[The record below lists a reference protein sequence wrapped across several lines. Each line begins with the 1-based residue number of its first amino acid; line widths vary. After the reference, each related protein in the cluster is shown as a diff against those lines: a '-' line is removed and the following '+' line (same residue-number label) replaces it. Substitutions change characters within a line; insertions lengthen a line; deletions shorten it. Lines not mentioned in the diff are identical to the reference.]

1 MSQYVSKRAKKVPLS
16 GIGKFCELAAK
27 MNDIISLAI
36 GEPDFDTPW
45 HIRDETIY
53 AIKKNKT
60 HYLESRGLL
69 SLRKEICNYQ
79 RRRFN
84 LEYGVENVLVTVG
97 ASEAVDLVFRTILD
111 EGDEVIILEPCYVAY
126 TPAIIMA
133 GGVVKTIDLKAE
145 EEFKLK
151 REALI
156 NAVTPKTKAVLINY
170 PSNPT
175 GGIMTKE
182 DYDELIDVIVDN
194 DLLVIT
200 DEIYAELTYDVK
212 HYSIAQD
219 ERVKDR
225 VILISGFSK
234 AYAMTGFRIGYIMAH
249 SELITAMA
257 NIHEYTI
264 MCPSSFVEYG
274 ALEAL
279 RRGDDD
285 IEAMKLEFERRR
297 NYVVGRL
304 NEIGL
309 KCHMPKGAFYVFF
322 NITSSG
328 LSSDDYAIKLITDY
342 KVAVVPGNAFG
353 KCGEGFVR
361 ISYASSMDELK
372 EALNRI
378 ERMYNDTKECSCR

>member
-27 MNDIISLAI
+27 MDDIISLAI

-133 GGVVKTIDLKAE
+133 GGVVKTIELKAE

-378 ERMYNDTKECSCR
+378 ERMYNDTKECR

>member
-27 MNDIISLAI
+27 MDDIISLAI

-219 ERVKDR
+219 ERVKNR

-378 ERMYNDTKECSCR
+378 ERMYNDTKECR

>member
-27 MNDIISLAI
+27 MDDIISLAI

-200 DEIYAELTYDVK
+200 DEIYAKLTYDVK
-212 HYSIAQD
+212 NYSIAQD

-378 ERMYNDTKECSCR
+378 ERMYNDTKECR

>member
-133 GGVVKTIDLKAE
+133 GGVVKTIELKAE

-297 NYVVGRL
+297 KYVVGRL

>member
-1 MSQYVSKRAKKVPLS
+1 MSHYVSKRAKKVPLS

-27 MNDIISLAI
+27 MDDIISLAI

-378 ERMYNDTKECSCR
+378 ERMYNDTKECR

>member
-27 MNDIISLAI
+27 MDDIISLAI

-84 LEYGVENVLVTVG
+84 LEYGIENVLVTVG

-378 ERMYNDTKECSCR
+378 ERMYNDTKECR

>member
-27 MNDIISLAI
+27 MDDIISLAI

-342 KVAVVPGNAFG
+342 KVAVVPGKAFG

-378 ERMYNDTKECSCR
+378 ERMHNDTKECR

>member
-27 MNDIISLAI
+27 MDDIISLAI

-361 ISYASSMDELK
+361 IS
-372 EALNRI
+372 
-378 ERMYNDTKECSCR
+378 

>member
-36 GEPDFDTPW
+36 GEPDFDTQW

-378 ERMYNDTKECSCR
+378 ERMYNDTKECR

>member
-27 MNDIISLAI
+27 MDDIISLAI

-378 ERMYNDTKECSCR
+378 ERMYNDAKECR

>member
-27 MNDIISLAI
+27 MDDIISLAI

-156 NAVTPKTKAVLINY
+156 NAMTPKTKAVLINY

-361 ISYASSMDELK
+361 ISYASSMEELK

-378 ERMYNDTKECSCR
+378 ERMYNDTKECR

>member
-27 MNDIISLAI
+27 MDDIISLAI

-257 NIHEYTI
+257 NINEYTI

-378 ERMYNDTKECSCR
+378 ERMYNDTKECR

>member
-16 GIGKFCELAAK
+16 GIGKFCELSAK
-27 MNDIISLAI
+27 MDDIISLAI

-219 ERVKDR
+219 ERVKNR

-378 ERMYNDTKECSCR
+378 ERMYNDTKECR

>member
-27 MNDIISLAI
+27 MDDIISLAI

-156 NAVTPKTKAVLINY
+156 NAITPKTKAVLINY

-378 ERMYNDTKECSCR
+378 ERMYNDTKECR

>member
-27 MNDIISLAI
+27 MDDIISLAI

-69 SLRKEICNYQ
+69 SLRKEVCNYQ

-378 ERMYNDTKECSCR
+378 ERMYNDTKECR

>member
-27 MNDIISLAI
+27 MDDIISLAI

-156 NAVTPKTKAVLINY
+156 NAITPKTKAVLINY

-285 IEAMKLEFERRR
+285 IEAMKLEFKRRR

-378 ERMYNDTKECSCR
+378 ERMYNDTKECR

>member
-27 MNDIISLAI
+27 MDDIISLAI

-194 DLLVIT
+194 YLLVIT

-378 ERMYNDTKECSCR
+378 ERMYNDTKECR

>member
-27 MNDIISLAI
+27 MDDIISLAI

>member
-27 MNDIISLAI
+27 MDDIISLAI

-378 ERMYNDTKECSCR
+378 ERMYNDTKECR

>member
-27 MNDIISLAI
+27 MDDIISLAI

-234 AYAMTGFRIGYIMAH
+234 AYAMTGYIMAH

-279 RRGDDD
+279 SRGDDD

-378 ERMYNDTKECSCR
+378 ERMYNDTKECR

>member
-27 MNDIISLAI
+27 MDDIISLAI

-111 EGDEVIILEPCYVAY
+111 EGDEVIILEPGYVAY

-156 NAVTPKTKAVLINY
+156 NAITPKTKAVLINY

-378 ERMYNDTKECSCR
+378 ERMYNDTKECR

>member
-27 MNDIISLAI
+27 MDDIISLAI

-126 TPAIIMA
+126 TPTIIMA

>member
-16 GIGKFCELAAK
+16 GIGKFCELAAE
-27 MNDIISLAI
+27 MDDIISLAI

-328 LSSDDYAIKLITDY
+328 LSSNDYAIKLITDY

-378 ERMYNDTKECSCR
+378 ERMYNDTKECR

>member
-27 MNDIISLAI
+27 MDDIISLAI

-225 VILISGFSK
+225 VILLSGFSK

-361 ISYASSMDELK
+361 ISYASSMEELK

-378 ERMYNDTKECSCR
+378 ERMYNDTKECR

>member
-27 MNDIISLAI
+27 MDDIISLAI

-378 ERMYNDTKECSCR
+378 ERMYNDTKECSC

>member
-27 MNDIISLAI
+27 MDDIISLAI

-133 GGVVKTIDLKAE
+133 GGVVKTIELKAE

-378 ERMYNDTKECSCR
+378 ERMYNDTKECSC

>member
-27 MNDIISLAI
+27 MDDIISLAI
-36 GEPDFDTPW
+36 GEPDFDTLW

-378 ERMYNDTKECSCR
+378 ERMYNDTKECQ

>member
-27 MNDIISLAI
+27 MDDIISLAI

-156 NAVTPKTKAVLINY
+156 NAITPKTKAVLINY

-219 ERVKDR
+219 ERVKNR

-378 ERMYNDTKECSCR
+378 ERMYNDTKECR

>member
-27 MNDIISLAI
+27 MDDIISLAI

-361 ISYASSMDELK
+361 ISYASSMEELK

-378 ERMYNDTKECSCR
+378 ERMYNDTKECR

>member
-27 MNDIISLAI
+27 MDDIISLAI

-97 ASEAVDLVFRTILD
+97 ASEAVGLVFRTILD

-378 ERMYNDTKECSCR
+378 ERMYNDTKECR

>member
-27 MNDIISLAI
+27 MDDIISLAI

-69 SLRKEICNYQ
+69 PLRKEICNYQ

-378 ERMYNDTKECSCR
+378 ERMYNDTKECR

>member
-27 MNDIISLAI
+27 MDDIISLAI

-322 NITSSG
+322 NITSIG

-378 ERMYNDTKECSCR
+378 ERMYNDTKECR

>member
-27 MNDIISLAI
+27 MDDIISLAI

-156 NAVTPKTKAVLINY
+156 NAITPKTKAVLINY

>member
-378 ERMYNDTKECSCR
+378 ERMYNDTKECR